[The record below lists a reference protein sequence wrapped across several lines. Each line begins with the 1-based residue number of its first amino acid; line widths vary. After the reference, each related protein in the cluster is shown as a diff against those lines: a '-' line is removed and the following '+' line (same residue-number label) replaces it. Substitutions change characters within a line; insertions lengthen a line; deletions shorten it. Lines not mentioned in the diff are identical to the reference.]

1 MQRVLAALIVF
12 SLLILVM
19 VHPQPAAAQLV
30 PPTRNAVNFNFAT
43 FSPTLFSLGV
53 AYTLAPVWD
62 LTFSYAW
69 QSSAGATG
77 SLISLGARYHFR
89 LQGSPT
95 INPWVGAGLGI
106 SGTSI
111 SGFGSA
117 NASGLFLNV
126 GASVRFDPRFLG
138 YASVNYYS
146 IGGTSSN
153 VIDLGVQ
160 LRIQPQFSAQL
171 GYVSFGGAS
180 APYIGAT
187 YHMR

>member
-1 MQRVLAALIVF
+1 MQRFYAALIVLSVL
-12 SLLILVM
+12 SLVVIS
-19 VHPQPAAAQLV
+19 PQPAAAQLV
-30 PPTRNAVNFNFAT
+30 PVTRNSVNFNFAT

-53 AYTLAPVWD
+53 NWRLAPVWD

-146 IGGTSSN
+146 IGGSSSN

-187 YHMR
+187 YHLR